1 MQNSQSV
8 CLFNVTGNIS
18 CSKWHHSALSD
29 GRHSPTNKNLM
40 THFTRRS
47 GVAPNGTFHMHLNM
61 LLSETANGTIFH
73 PTQAC
78 NLCMSGVGWGRG
90 SEGGGRHPSILPPT
104 QPAPWMRADGLR
116 HLRAGSIRQQHLTP
130 IFPLHLSSYWIKG
143 KNQVINHD
151 RYVFNK

>member
-78 NLCMSGVGWGRG
+78 NLCMSGVGWGGG
-90 SEGGGRHPSILPPT
+90 SEL
-104 QPAPWMRADGLR
+104 APWRRADALR
-116 HLRAGSIRQQHLTP
+116 HLGAGSILQQHLTP

-143 KNQVINHD
+143 ETKSLTMID
-151 RYVFNK
+151 MFLISKCCASLGG